1 MPVFLGSLNTNAI
14 FAAIYNMIISQL
26 VFADN
31 IGEHQTLVDKAR
43 VDGGLYG
50 DTKLYYATDALKSR
64 PWLNDSEASNLLSI
78 NRPNSPAC
86 QSSVLNVFRQI
97 DVTVDEYLTKQA
109 WKDEGAFSSFISVT
123 LGWLRDTKMIH
134 DGTTYNTFI
143 GTDETSTG
151 KQSQTVDLTTA
162 RSSASTEEEANRLEA
177 MAIGESLAGLL
188 VDMQDY
194 TRSYND
200 YQYIRSIARERVQ
213 IIWNAAYVNR
223 IRKVDLPTI
232 FHNENLVDK
241 LDEDIMQSRYF
252 GVLITSSNI
261 STYSA
266 STPTTNKPINSSTGA
281 YTPGTNNANGTLRSM
296 IETDV
301 TVSATTYHL
310 FPGDELPAGATV
322 GSSKDFGYGE
332 VYFQDNSII
341 FKAYVVLPPFMSAFE
356 VGTSFFNP
364 RSLTTNHYLT
374 WGHNTLEHLKN
385 YPAITMRKV

>member
-1 MPVFLGSLNTNAI
+1 MPAFNGSLNTNVI

-31 IGEHQTLVDKAR
+31 LGKHQTLVDKAR

-64 PWLNDSEASNLLSI
+64 PWLNDSEASNLLNV
-78 NRPNSPAC
+78 NRPASPSC
-86 QSSVLNVFRQI
+86 QAIVLNVFRQI

-109 WKDEGAFSSFISVT
+109 WKEEGSFSQFISVT

-143 GTDETSTG
+143 GTDESSTG
-151 KQSQTVDLTTA
+151 KQKASIGLATI
-162 RSSASTEEEANRLEA
+162 RSSASSEEEANRLEA
-177 MAIGESLAGLL
+177 FAIGETLANLMVEMG
-188 VDMQDY
+188 DY
-194 TRSYND
+194 SRSFND
-200 YQYIRSIARERVQ
+200 YQYIRSVSKESIK
-213 IIWNAAYVNR
+213 IIWNSKYINK
-223 IRKVDLPTI
+223 IRRVDLPTI
-232 FHNENLVDK
+232 FHDKDVVDK
-241 LDEDIMQSRYF
+241 IDEDILPSRYF
-252 GVLITSSNI
+252 GIVLTSSNL
-261 STYSA
+261 STYSD
-266 STPTTNKPINSSTGA
+266 STPTTGKPIDSDNGA
-281 YTPGTNNANGTLRSM
+281 YTPGSNNANGCVRSM
-296 IETDV
+296 IEKDV
-301 TVSATTYHL
+301 TVSGTTYHV

-332 VYFQDNSII
+332 AYIADDTVI
-341 FKAYVVLPPFMSAFE
+341 FKVYVVLPPFMSAFE

-385 YPAITMRKV
+385 YPVVTIRA

>member
-1 MPVFLGSLNTNAI
+1 MPAFNGSLNTNSI

-64 PWLNDSEASNLLSI
+64 PWLNDSEASNLLNV
-78 NRPNSPAC
+78 NRPASPSC
-86 QSSVLNVFRQI
+86 QAIVLNVFRQI

-143 GTDETSTG
+143 GTDESSTG
-151 KQSQTVDLTTA
+151 KQRMSIDLSTA

-177 MAIGESLAGLL
+177 MAIGEALANLL
-188 VDMQDY
+188 VDMADY
-194 TRSYND
+194 SRDYND
-200 YQYIRSIARERVQ
+200 YQYIRSIAKERVMV
-213 IIWNAAYVNR
+213 IWNSSYVNK

-232 FHNENLVDK
+232 FHNQALVDK
-241 LDEDIMQSRYF
+241 LDEDIMPSRYF
-252 GVLITSSNI
+252 GILITSSNI
-261 STYSA
+261 STYSD
-266 STPTTNKPINSSTGA
+266 STPAAGKPIDSDTGA
-281 YTPGTNNANGTLRSM
+281 YTPGSNHANGWVRSM
-296 IETDV
+296 VEKDV
-301 TVSATTYHL
+301 TVGGTVYHV
-310 FPGDELPAGATV
+310 FPGDEIPAGATV

-332 VYFQDNSII
+332 AYIPDNTII

-356 VGTSFFNP
+356 VGTSFFNA

-385 YPAITMRKV
+385 YPAITARKV

>member
-1 MPVFLGSLNTNAI
+1 MPNFTGSLNTNAI
-14 FAAIYNMIISQL
+14 LAAIYNMIISQL

-31 IGEHQTLVDKAR
+31 LGEHQTLVDKAR

-78 NRPNSPAC
+78 NRPKSPAC
-86 QSSVLNVFRQI
+86 QAIVLNVFRQI

-151 KQSQTVDLTTA
+151 KQTQTVDITTA
-162 RSSASTEEEANRLEA
+162 RGNASSEEEANRLEA
-177 MAIGESLAGLL
+177 MAIGESLATLL

-213 IIWNAAYVNR
+213 IIWNAAYVNK

-232 FHNENLVDK
+232 FHNDKLVDK

-261 STYSA
+261 GSYSDA
-266 STPTTNKPINSSTGA
+266 TPTTGKPINSSTGA
-281 YTPGTNNANGTLRSM
+281 YTPGSNNANGTLRSM

-301 TVSATTYHL
+301 TVSAVEYHL

-332 VYFQDNSII
+332 VYFQDDSII
-341 FKAYVVLPPFMSAFE
+341 CKAYVVLPPFMSAFE

>member
-1 MPVFLGSLNTNAI
+1 MPNFTGSLNTNAI

-31 IGEHQTLVDKAR
+31 LGEHQTLVDKAR

-64 PWLNDSEASNLLSI
+64 AWLNDSEASNLLNI
-78 NRPNSPAC
+78 NRPKSPAC
-86 QSSVLNVFRQI
+86 QAIVLNVFRQI

-143 GTDETSTG
+143 GTDETSIG
-151 KQSQTVDLTTA
+151 KQTKTVDITTA
-162 RSSASTEEEANRLEA
+162 RGNASSEEEANRLEA
-177 MAIGESLAGLL
+177 RAIGESLATLL

-281 YTPGTNNANGTLRSM
+281 YTPGSNNANGTLRSM

-301 TVSATTYHL
+301 TVSATEYHL

-341 FKAYVVLPPFMSAFE
+341 CKAYVVLPPFMSAFE